1 MTMIIRW
8 EALQMETKY
17 EVESL
22 ANQMSK
28 DETRKEKINYT
39 KRSFK
44 RIRVNIKIKN

>member
-28 DETRKEKINYT
+28 DETRKEKNQLH
-39 KRSFK
+39 K
-44 RIRVNIKIKN
+44 KIF